1 MTAIDGERQPGTIP
15 GLAPGALLD
24 RIDELARLLHRSP
37 MEVVILAFADYTP
50 AIETKAMDTNRAAWR
65 EVVNDFVLWG
75 INAKIAP
82 PVDAGN
88 MTPDSP
94 GDGRGAGGVAAT
106 PAPVSHAAPAHVHL
120 GGGPCVYGERC
131 GQ

>member
-1 MTAIDGERQPGTIP
+1 MTTIDGERSPGSIP
-15 GLAPGALLD
+15 NVDGATLTRLEAWSVSTG
-24 RIDELARLLHRSP
+24 RSRAELVRLLVEEH
-37 MEVVILAFADYTP
+37 
-50 AIETKAMDTNRAAWR
+50 
-65 EVVNDFVLWG
+65 
-75 INAKIAP
+75 AP

-88 MTPDSP
+88 MTPGSP

-120 GGGPCVYGERC
+120 GGGPCVFGERC